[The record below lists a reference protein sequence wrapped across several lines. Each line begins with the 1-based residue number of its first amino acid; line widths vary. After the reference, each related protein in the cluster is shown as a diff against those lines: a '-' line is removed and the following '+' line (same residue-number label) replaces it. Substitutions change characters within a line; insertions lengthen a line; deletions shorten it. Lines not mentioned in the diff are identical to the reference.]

1 MNTFNDNREGGLNN
15 CTQKNSLMPLE
26 TLKNVRFRLL
36 IMPAFEL
43 GYNLPSLLY
52 FCRSG
57 TIKKIYGKMAA
68 VFRLIILPAFEL
80 GNIFLQANN
89 VGPTLIVVFLP
100 LWENAFNI
108 FL

>member
-43 GYNLPSLLY
+43 GYIFLQIKNVRPPLLVY
-52 FCRSG
+52 FCRPG
-57 TIKKIYGKMAA
+57 TM
-68 VFRLIILPAFEL
+68 
-80 GNIFLQANN
+80 NN
-89 VGPTLIVVFLP
+89 YF
-100 LWENAFNI
+100 
-108 FL
+108 